1 MHFQILVMIRE
12 KKGRQTMKKIL
23 VRAGMNPWDLY
34 TPDEVLSRNLIGNNS
49 GNLIYAYGIFQALES
64 KKVSLEAD
72 YYQAGPEKAEKIN
85 REYGAYVIPLA
96 DGFRKDF
103 IPHLVQMTKLIKKLT
118 IPCIVPGVGLRA
130 PYEPDIKEKRPFD
143 KEVKAFVKAVLNH
156 SSMIGVRGE
165 ITGAYLKQL
174 GFREEMDYRVIGCP
188 SMYARGMGVEVKK
201 PVLTEKSKINVNY
214 SVLSPPEVIRFL
226 NRVLQERENAWLTT
240 QRINELKLLYLGT
253 SYQHQQDKPEYPT
266 NICDSVYQRNQ
277 VRFFINAVQWIE
289 NMKEMDFSIGG
300 RMHGNIAAWISG
312 TPALFL
318 PHDGRM
324 RELVEFHRLPSVPGQ
339 EAGQLESLEEA
350 IEKADWRSAKLC
362 QELNFRRY
370 LDFLT
375 MNGLETNLGEKP
387 SPINPWK
394 NKLQENNEKN
404 GTSRSQ
410 DNHQIVSP
418 LEMVQGVESIVK
430 LPSLAETAER
440 WENYEVVSLAN
451 KNKTIRELRRHV
463 QLYEPSS
470 LKKHICGLVLKAFQ
484 KR

>member
-1 MHFQILVMIRE
+1 
-12 KKGRQTMKKIL
+12 
-23 VRAGMNPWDLY
+23 
-34 TPDEVLSRNLIGNNS
+34 
-49 GNLIYAYGIFQALES
+49 
-64 KKVSLEAD
+64 
-72 YYQAGPEKAEKIN
+72 
-85 REYGAYVIPLA
+85 
-96 DGFRKDF
+96 
-103 IPHLVQMTKLIKKLT
+103 
-118 IPCIVPGVGLRA
+118 
-130 PYEPDIKEKRPFD
+130 
-143 KEVKAFVKAVLNH
+143 
-156 SSMIGVRGE
+156 
-165 ITGAYLKQL
+165 
-174 GFREEMDYRVIGCP
+174 
-188 SMYARGMGVEVKK
+188 
-201 PVLTEKSKINVNY
+201 
-214 SVLSPPEVIRFL
+214 
-226 NRVLQERENAWLTT
+226 
-240 QRINELKLLYLGT
+240 
-253 SYQHQQDKPEYPT
+253 
-266 NICDSVYQRNQ
+266 
-277 VRFFINAVQWIE
+277 
-289 NMKEMDFSIGG
+289 
-300 RMHGNIAAWISG
+300 MHGNIAAWISG

-394 NKLQENNEKN
+394 NKLQENNAKN

-451 KNKTIRELRRHV
+451 KNKTIRELRRQV